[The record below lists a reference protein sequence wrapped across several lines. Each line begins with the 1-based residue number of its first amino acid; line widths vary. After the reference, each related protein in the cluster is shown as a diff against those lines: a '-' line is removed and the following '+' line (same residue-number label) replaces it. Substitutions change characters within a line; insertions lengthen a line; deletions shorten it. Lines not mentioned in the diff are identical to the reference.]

1 LEALMR
7 CRSRGFTLIEMLVTV
22 AIIVILLTVV
32 APSFTGYLATKRVDG
47 LMTEFGT
54 DLQYARSEAV
64 ARNAPVRIT
73 FGTRCYVLTEQ
84 PTDGTAPT
92 SSCTQT
98 ANPVLGT
105 GVSLVKP
112 VQITGA
118 STDFT
123 PLASL
128 AWIEFDPVRGIAT
141 FSTGAA
147 SGEVMVTASGG
158 TPQLRAVV
166 QTVGRFCID
175 SPDSSIRGYSAC
187 S

>member
-1 LEALMR
+1 MR
-7 CRSRGFTLIEMLVTV
+7 FRGFTLVEMLVTV
-22 AIIVILLTVV
+22 AIIVILLTVA
-32 APSFTGYLATKRVDG
+32 APSFTGYLASKRVDS
-47 LMTEFGT
+47 LMSELGT

-73 FGTRCYVLTEQ
+73 FGTRCYVITAQ
-84 PTDGTAPT
+84 PIDGTSPT
-92 SSCTQT
+92 SSCSQT
-98 ANPVLGT
+98 ANPVLGA
-105 GVSLVKP
+105 GASLVKP

-123 PLASL
+123 PLDSL
-128 AWIEFDPVRGIAT
+128 AWIEFDPVRGIAR

-147 SGEVMVTASGG
+147 SGEVKVTASGG

-175 SPDSSIRGYSAC
+175 SPDNSIRGYSTC